1 MPQMINGVVLVVT
14 FGCCRLLWGSYLT
27 LAFAADAWTALQ
39 ARKSSWTQYDFSP
52 TQKPL
57 ILEHQAVWWLSTM
70 VMLSNAVV
78 MALSAFW
85 FTKMIALI
93 KTHLNGDGVKQEKT
107 GLREKAQ

>member
-1 MPQMINGVVLVVT
+1 MTI
-14 FGCCRLLWGSYLT
+14 
-27 LAFAADAWTALQ
+27 AFFADAWTALH
-39 ARKSSWTQYDFSP
+39 AHKSSWTRYDFSP

-93 KTHLNGDGVKQEKT
+93 KTHLKGDVVKQEKA
-107 GLREKAQ
+107 GLHEKAQ